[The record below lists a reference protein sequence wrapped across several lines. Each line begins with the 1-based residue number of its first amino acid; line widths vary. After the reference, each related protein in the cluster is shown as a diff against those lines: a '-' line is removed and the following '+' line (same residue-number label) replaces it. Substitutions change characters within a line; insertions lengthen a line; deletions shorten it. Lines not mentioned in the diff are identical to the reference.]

1 MTDKMADGND
11 GMPELDDISQLG
23 KKVRKCFATWK
34 KSNKTFCNLE
44 KKVTKLIGTLK
55 KGNKTFHNKKVS
67 KQECE
72 F

>member
-1 MTDKMADGND
+1 MTDEMADGND

-23 KKVRKCFATWK
+23 KKVIKRFATWK
-34 KSNKTFCNLE
+34 
-44 KKVTKLIGTLK
+44 
-55 KGNKTFHNKKVS
+55 KKVS